1 MVLITLLTAMA
12 DQKTFV
18 VTLNTGDGKT
28 MTVRVKASSFR
39 IPLAEGGTYVFE
51 VSGAVV
57 AAFTREW
64 VLAIV
69 DEGALAK
76 AE

>member
-1 MVLITLLTAMA
+1 MA

-18 VTLNTGDGKT
+18 VTLSTGDGET
-28 MTVRVKASSFR
+28 MTVRIKASSFR
-39 IPLAEGGTYVFE
+39 IPIIAEGGAYVFE